1 FQSRP
6 HPPSP
11 PFPYTTLF
19 RSGVFLLRT
28 LQLEDR
34 QQRAFGRDVRLEL
47 AVIEFGDVA
56 YVEALL
62 LHAQSLAAGGERA
75 PGGGELPVERAQREV
90 ALRHVRG
97 QGDEHGLARGLARE
111 EVCARGLRCV
121 AQPSPQVDLV

>member
-1 FQSRP
+1 RP
-6 HPPSP
+6 GPLAEQHGK
-11 PFPYTTLF
+11 
-19 RSGVFLLRT
+19 GVFLLRT

-75 PGGGELPVERAQREV
+75 PGGGKLPVERAQREV

-97 QGDEHGLARGLARE
+97 QGDEHSFARGLARE
-111 EVCARGLRCV
+111 EVRARGLRGV
-121 AQPSPQVDLV
+121 AQPSPQ